1 MLKVSRRKFLTGS
14 PVAVAGAA
22 LGGVIGARELSGW
35 AAKLTSEPHIN
46 FPTEPQDRL
55 AVASWPFRAFIETP
69 TNLRRDRKQPGM
81 ELKDFAA
88 MVAQRFRVRA
98 IEPLSDHF
106 RSTDAAYLGE
116 FREAV
121 EKAGSHVVN
130 IPVGGRH
137 SFYDPDP
144 ALRRMAIEDAKK
156 WVEVAVALGSPSL
169 RVHIAGV
176 HNVKPDVD
184 RVAESLRQLAG
195 YGAEKNVVINLEND
209 DLLSEDALFLAKVIE
224 KANHPWLHA
233 LPDFCNSML
242 SGNEQFDYEAVTVL
256 FKHAYNICHVKDAE
270 VDEGKV
276 FRIDLAKTF
285 GILRASG
292 YRGYCSMEFEGE
304 GSAYEGTQKLID
316 ASVKYLSG

>member
-22 LGGVIGARELSGW
+22 LGDVIGARELSGW
-35 AAKLTSEPHIN
+35 AAKPASEPHIN
-46 FPTEPQDRL
+46 FPTEPRDRL
-55 AVASWPFRAFIETP
+55 AAASWPFRAFIETP

-121 EKAGSHVVN
+121 EKAGSHIIN

-169 RVHIAGV
+169 RVHVAGV

-184 RVAESLRQLAG
+184 RAAESLRQLAG

-304 GSAYEGTQKLID
+304 GSPYEGTQKLID